1 MVADSVSLPL
11 RVLYLASRREQRC
24 RLSLGGKLDVRC
36 AALDW
41 SRSILLHGLAH
52 VASTLQRRAHPDLSR
67 FGFWQSADGISASMG
82 DSVLCSRDYLCVV
95 AFRLWPVAVRCKMGD
110 CSGTHC
116 AQALGLHLLRD
127 CDWIY
132 GGRRRNHV
140 FVPDHAAATV
150 STGSG
155 PHGFSYDALR
165 AFACFVV

>member
-82 DSVLCSRDYLCVV
+82 DSVLCSRDYLCLV
-95 AFRLWPVAVRCKMGD
+95 AFCLWIMAVCGEVGD
-110 CSGTHC
+110 RARAHC
-116 AQALGLHLLRD
+116 APSLGLCLRHH

-132 GGRRRNHV
+132 RGRCGDDV

-150 STGSG
+150 STEC
-155 PHGFSYDALR
+155 R
-165 AFACFVV
+165 